1 MSMGGMSMGGNTNGM
16 TVQSQV
22 PVASVASGAAAT
34 TVPTT
39 APTTVPTTA
48 ATTAAA
54 TTAAATTVAATSTEE
69 TTTEARYVLG
79 FNKVFFV
86 KGTDTYNYTQWYN
99 IHNFIMLYM
108 LNTLCIII
116 WFDSINNSVHIIIY
130 IYIYTYIHTHTII
143 YIHTHIVYACFA
155 LQGQPC
161 SHRATPL
168 AFRKRKRRRRMMK
181 RLLTA
186 PMARKRCQGHSALF
200 NLGVCCY
207 HLEDVSQW

>member
-1 MSMGGMSMGGNTNGM
+1 MGGMSMGGNTNGM

-48 ATTAAA
+48 AT
-54 TTAAATTVAATSTEE
+54 TTVAATSTEE

-116 WFDSINNSVHIIIY
+116 
-130 IYIYTYIHTHTII
+130 
-143 YIHTHIVYACFA
+143 
-155 LQGQPC
+155 
-161 SHRATPL
+161 
-168 AFRKRKRRRRMMK
+168 
-181 RLLTA
+181 
-186 PMARKRCQGHSALF
+186 
-200 NLGVCCY
+200 
-207 HLEDVSQW
+207 

>member
-1 MSMGGMSMGGNTNGM
+1 MSMGGNTNGM

-54 TTAAATTVAATSTEE
+54 TTAAATTIAATSTEE

-99 IHNFIMLYM
+99 IQNFIMLYM

-130 IYIYTYIHTHTII
+130 IIHIYTYIHTHTII
-143 YIHTHIVYACFA
+143 HIYTYTHSIRVFRFAGTA
-155 LQGQPC
+155 LQPS
-161 SHRATPL
+161 SHTTCLQEEKEEKKDDEKASNSTNGTEKMSGTL
-168 AFRKRKRRRRMMK
+168 SAF
-181 RLLTA
+181 
-186 PMARKRCQGHSALF
+186 
-200 NLGVCCY
+200 
-207 HLEDVSQW
+207 